1 MTAGEA
7 MLGCA
12 TWTPLQ
18 RTRLERVRAVPYAC
32 HSCVSANPYQRNP
45 PELRL

>member
-1 MTAGEA
+1 MTAGES
-7 MLGCA
+7 MPVHA

-18 RTRLERVRAVPYAC
+18 RTRLECVRAVPYAW
-32 HSCVSANPYQRNP
+32 HACVSANPYQRNP